1 MILAVVVVIAF
12 LVLGIAIFLI
22 YRYCKKRNSLPVQ
35 LRRVS
40 DFTDGGLKR
49 ISILGSRYSHNSN
62 APGNKNSITTS
73 ETITSH
79 SNNVSRIYLM
89 SDIHYFTK
97 VQISVI
103 GIILLAGARFK

>member
-22 YRYCKKRNSLPVQ
+22 CRYCKKKRNSLPVQ

-79 SNNVSRIYLM
+79 SNNVSRIYIM
-89 SDIHYFTK
+89 SDIHFINYK
-97 VQISVI
+97 D
-103 GIILLAGARFK
+103 ILPGLRLA